1 MKTIDLTPTWRALL
15 PALVE
20 VAVRGTSTEG
30 RKEAMDAL
38 YGLADFVDKHN
49 AEVRKDDDKVVVFFK
64 PWFASLGIEGDGV
77 SLVEGQNIINR
88 AHGDSRV
95 WRVTFKDRQ

>member
-1 MKTIDLTPTWRALL
+1 MKIDLTPTWRGLL
-15 PALVE
+15 PALVTL
-20 VAVRGTSTEG
+20 TSADSP
-30 RKEAMDAL
+30 EASKTAWDGL
-38 YGLADFVDKHN
+38 YRLADAVDKLN
-49 AEVRKDDDKVVVFFK
+49 EMDKLNRK
-64 PWFASLGIEGDGV
+64 PNPIALSTWFRSLSIEGDGV